1 MNLLR
6 VPPKSR
12 LNPAPSHFRKLWAL
26 DPSITFLNHG
36 SFGACPKP
44 VLALQAELR
53 RKIDADQL
61 RLFDEFGIEVPFSRI
76 GQPAV
81 RHFQIS
87 AQLYN
92 TLADYEKLGD
102 AMESLSAAGDAG

>member
-1 MNLLR
+1 ML
-6 VPPKSR
+6 
-12 LNPAPSHFRKLWAL
+12 
-26 DPSITFLNHG
+26 G
-36 SFGACPKP
+36 SLATLPLPERMQGKP
-44 VLALQAELR
+44 VGSG
-53 RKIDADQL
+53 KIDADQL

-81 RHFQIS
+81 RHFRIS

-102 AMESLSAAGDAG
+102 AMQRLSAATDAG